1 MDYLREAWSYVLNC
15 FNCHE
20 SHANQRSEP
29 NERSHLLIDP
39 VSNSPAIRQV
49 TDDFTSEYPSSLPK
63 KDEQTAL
70 SRIVQET
77 ASNIIDVA
85 AMDMHNLEPQEY
97 SDRVKLYSH
106 RLAQQWSNVNHPRTG
121 PRGLLKDI
129 PNPEEMLSTS
139 PISITDLQMMRSTAQ
154 LANAAVLDI
163 KVEHTE
169 DLIVPFQIT

>member
-1 MDYLREAWSYVLNC
+1 MEILRGAWSYVVNC
-15 FNCHE
+15 FNCQENHL
-20 SHANQRSEP
+20 NQRSEP

-39 VSNSPAIRQV
+39 VSNSPAVRPV

-121 PRGLLKDI
+121 PRGLLQDI
-129 PNPEEMLSTS
+129 PNPEEILSAT
-139 PISITDLQMMRSTAQ
+139 PISVADLQMMRSTAQ
-154 LANAAVLDI
+154 MVNAAVTDI
-163 KVEHTE
+163 QVEHTE
-169 DLIVPFQIT
+169 ELIVPFRIA